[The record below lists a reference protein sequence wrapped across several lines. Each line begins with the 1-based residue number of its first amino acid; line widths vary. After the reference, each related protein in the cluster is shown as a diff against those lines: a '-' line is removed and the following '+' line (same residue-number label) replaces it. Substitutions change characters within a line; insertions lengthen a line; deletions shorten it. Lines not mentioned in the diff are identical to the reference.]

1 MQDYCGGRKNIVQIK
16 VVLSVSP
23 NFHEFPARC
32 LNSPCKITAA
42 GGKTLCKSRSCI
54 SVSPSFHEFPA
65 RCLNSPC
72 KITAAGGKTL
82 CKSRSCYQFRQIS
95 MNFRRAASTAHA
107 RKRPASLGE
116 PRQPPRRAWMPL
128 PGPGRTQT
136 LPEKFEESG
145 PGTSHCQDVLG
156 FRFYI

>member
-42 GGKTLCKSRSCI
+42 GGKTLCKSRSCYQFRQI
-54 SVSPSFHEFPA
+54 SMNFRRAASTAHTRLLRREEKHCANQGRAISFATFPEISGALLQQPMQDYCGGRKNIVQIKVVLSVSPNFHEFPA

-82 CKSRSCYQFRQIS
+82 CKSRSC
-95 MNFRRAASTAHA
+95 
-107 RKRPASLGE
+107 
-116 PRQPPRRAWMPL
+116 
-128 PGPGRTQT
+128 
-136 LPEKFEESG
+136 
-145 PGTSHCQDVLG
+145 
-156 FRFYI
+156 

>member
-1 MQDYCGGRKNIVQIK
+1 MQIK
-16 VVLSVSP
+16 VVLLVSP

-32 LNSPCKITAA
+32 LNSPCKIPAA
-42 GGKTLCKSRSCI
+42 GGKTLCKSRSCYQFRQI
-54 SVSPSFHEFPA
+54 SMNFRRAASTAHARLLRWRKNIVQIKVVLSVSPNFHEFPA

-107 RKRPASLGE
+107 RLL
-116 PRQPPRRAWMPL
+116 RQEEKHCANQGRAISFA
-128 PGPGRTQT
+128 
-136 LPEKFEESG
+136 KF
-145 PGTSHCQDVLG
+145 P
-156 FRFYI
+156 